1 MSTLVDMFGESEV
14 TDCCW
19 KIDQDD
25 TTSSHRRCNGAAPP
39 RFCLSIQLIKYE
51 DLLLGALSPAANK
64 YMTGTKKKPRK
75 AQTSISCTV
84 GVTCASCLL
93 PLSFSAREL
102 SCAAIFLLAL
112 RSSRAESAAAFRAR
126 RSTSTCRCRDSTRCS
141 REEEEEEAFISC
153 HFFLF
158 SPLVPR
164 SCCLLSKKRKWTCA
178 IEKFTWEHHMHPN
191 DWILFNSGW
200 SLLNCRWGEEGNQ
213 LPIGGRT
220 LYAKTYF
227 WNTVNTS
234 QQKKK
239 KNVKNVAIVYITT
252 EVANVTTDYDPKI
265 V

>member
-1 MSTLVDMFGESEV
+1 MER
-14 TDCCW
+14 
-19 KIDQDD
+19 
-25 TTSSHRRCNGAAPP
+25 HRRDFACQSNSSSMRTCYSVLSAPQQ
-39 RFCLSIQLIKYE
+39 INIWQVQ
-51 DLLLGALSPAANK
+51 
-64 YMTGTKKKPRK
+64 KKKNRK

-126 RSTSTCRCRDSTRCS
+126 RSTSTCRCRDSTRWC

-164 SCCLLSKKRKWTCA
+164 SCCLLSKKRKRTCA
-178 IEKFTWEHHMHPN
+178 IEKFTWEHHIHPN

-220 LYAKTYF
+220 LYAQTYF

-239 KNVKNVAIVYITT
+239 KIWKMLQLFIL
-252 EVANVTTDYDPKI
+252 PQRSQM
-265 V
+265 